1 MLVSSSN
8 RDSKLT
14 KKDKAKI
21 AESFNSLYRHFDS
34 LTREEIE
41 EIKNSKKVIIDGK
54 EIPIKGNTRTT
65 ILSIFLNKHS
75 L

>member
-8 RDSKLT
+8 RGSSLT

-21 AESFNSLYRHFDS
+21 AASFNSLYHHFET

-41 EIKNSKKVIIDGK
+41 EIKNTKKVTIDGK
-54 EIPIKGNTRTT
+54 EIPIKGNTRSTV
-65 ILSIFLNKHS
+65 LSIFLNKHS